1 MRQCWINLFFLQI
14 PATEALLPA
23 RYDAVVSPVLCRKT
37 QATPGLNLVQTP
49 AWVAVQRYACHSVIL
64 NWPWMWGTQ
73 STSKNWVAQKN
84 RKVLYPNPQLMSF
97 CTLMAEV
104 LAFRKEKVKITDR
117 HEKHIFLGF
126 FLFFCCVCVC
136 VRLYFRQLKLSLVI
150 FKRWLYIVVLLVCF
164 PHGSLIYTNWKVGG
178 SIIFLGQILNPESLA
193 RSIHKSLSFY
203 VNIRKHLGMDK
214 HTLCN

>member
-1 MRQCWINLFFLQI
+1 MRQCWINLFFFFTNSSHWGI
-14 PATEALLPA
+14 ITCKICA
-23 RYDAVVSPVLCRKT
+23 VLCRKT
-37 QATPGLNLVQTP
+37 QATSGLNLVQTP

-84 RKVLYPNPQLMSF
+84 RKVLYPNPLLMSF

-126 FLFFCCVCVC
+126 FLFFCCVCVW
-136 VRLYFRQLKLSLVI
+136 LYFRQLKLSLVI

-214 HTLCN
+214 CTLCN